1 MVERLEFTA
10 EELKKTLDI
19 YKKIKVVIGS
29 SLIDGDEEKVRK
41 HLINSIECNQVGR
54 DAFGLNP
61 ILFSFQAAQIVVDE
75 IGLKRDAVLAVLLH
89 PSVSGGFISIEEVN
103 LEFGEAVSRILHG
116 LQRISDLYS

>member
-1 MVERLEFTA
+1 MVERLDFTA

-19 YKKIKVVIGS
+19 YKNIKVVIGS

-61 ILFSFQAAQIVVDE
+61 ILLVFRQ
-75 IGLKRDAVLAVLLH
+75 LRLL
-89 PSVSGGFISIEEVN
+89 
-103 LEFGEAVSRILHG
+103 LMRL
-116 LQRISDLYS
+116 D

>member
-1 MVERLEFTA
+1 MVERLDFTA

-19 YKKIKVVIGS
+19 YKNIKVVIGS

-75 IGLKRDAVLAVLLH
+75 IGYIVFARAV
-89 PSVSGGFISIEEVN
+89 
-103 LEFGEAVSRILHG
+103 
-116 LQRISDLYS
+116 